1 MYAAEVRR
9 SFIAR
14 GCSAWGRYRLSY
26 ALETDANRMK
36 DQIVIT
42 GANGHIGQRLITKM
56 ASDYSVRA
64 LVRSGEAARMLEK
77 TPADEVRIVDYT
89 SALAMARA
97 LEGCVGVVHL
107 VGIIRESRGSTYVD
121 AHENATRALYL
132 ASEKVSVRKIVY
144 LSVLGASVNSTNVCL
159 ASKAR
164 AERVLTEGTISSS
177 ILRVPMVLGANDY
190 ASRALLKRASSRLA
204 FAFRAASLEQPIDVD
219 DVIAAVMACMESSV
233 EGVVCLAGPVSL
245 SRRVL
250 FERAG
255 FQGTLIS
262 LPMWLGVLVARC
274 LEWASDNPPMTRAML
289 GILDHDDNI
298 DTGAI
303 VQKLGITL
311 TSLDETLQ
319 KINPAID

>member
-1 MYAAEVRR
+1 
-9 SFIAR
+9 
-14 GCSAWGRYRLSY
+14 
-26 ALETDANRMK
+26 MK
-36 DQIVIT
+36 DRIVIT
-42 GANGHIGQRLITKM
+42 GANGHIGRRLITRM
-56 ASDYSVRA
+56 ASNYSVRA
-64 LVRSGEAARMLEK
+64 LVRSDKAARLLEK

-89 SALAMARA
+89 SASAMTRA
-97 LEGCVGVVHL
+97 LEGCVGVIHL
-107 VGIIRESRGSTYVD
+107 VGIIRESRGSNYVD

-132 ASEKVSVRKIVY
+132 ASEDTGVRKIVY
-144 LSVLGASVNSTNVCL
+144 LSVLGASVNSTNACL

-177 ILRVPMVLGANDY
+177 ILRVPMVLGVNDY

-204 FAFRAASLEQPIDVD
+204 FAFRASSLEQPIDVD
-219 DVIAAVMACMESSV
+219 DVIAAVTACMESGV
-233 EGVVCLAGPVSL
+233 EGIMCLAGPVSL
-245 SRRVL
+245 SRRAL

-255 FQGTLIS
+255 FHGVLIS
-262 LPMWLGVLVARC
+262 LPMWLGRLVARC

-303 VQKLGITL
+303 VRKLGITL

-319 KINPAID
+319 KITLSTD